1 MLADLLDLV
10 LPATCAGCDEPARG
24 PLCEP
29 CRVALAAA
37 KPGRT
42 RPVPEPPGL
51 PPVYAL
57 AAYAGSVRRMLI
69 QYKERNRHELTPA
82 LGGLLARVVLT
93 AVTAPG
99 GTAAPGS
106 SGAFQAAAGFGGAV
120 TLVPVPAT
128 AAAARRRFGD
138 HIDRIAQEAAAALRR
153 RGVDARV
160 VGLLRALP
168 KREDSAELSAAERA
182 RAAGAAF
189 TVRGRRLA
197 PGNTAAPGRPA
208 SGVTGA
214 SGRAASG
221 DLSTGRPA
229 PGVASLSAA
238 GAPGAPGMPGGGSLS
253 SRAAAGAHGRGAGGS
268 GLRGTVVLVDDIITT
283 GSTLAASAARLAAA
297 GIRVDRVA
305 VLAATQRAT

>member
-10 LPATCAGCDEPARG
+10 LPATCAGCDDPARG

-37 KPGRT
+37 RPGRT

-69 QYKERNRHELTPA
+69 QYKERNRHELTPV
-82 LGGLLARVVLT
+82 LGGLLAGVVLT
-93 AVTAPG
+93 ATAGSG
-99 GTAAPGS
+99 GP
-106 SGAFQAAAGFGGAV
+106 V

-138 HIDRIAQEAAAALRR
+138 HIDRIAHESAAVLRR
-153 RGVDARV
+153 RGVDTAV
-160 VGLLRALP
+160 AGLLRALP
-168 KREDSAELSAAERA
+168 KREDSVELSAAERS

-189 TVRGRRLA
+189 AVRRRR
-197 PGNTAAPGRPA
+197 PGPG
-208 SGVTGA
+208 G
-214 SGRAASG
+214 
-221 DLSTGRPA
+221 TGR
-229 PGVASLSAA
+229 
-238 GAPGAPGMPGGGSLS
+238 
-253 SRAAAGAHGRGAGGS
+253 
-268 GLRGTVVLVDDIITT
+268 VVLVDDIITT

-297 GIRVDRVA
+297 GVRVDRVA